1 MVTRKNAHRHHIF
14 CAGTYRRAGGEG
26 RLAERATMAMGSVS
40 GTKCRETTMAVNAW
54 WEIVDAWL
62 YGMISESDFYISQFA
77 TSL

>member
-1 MVTRKNAHRHHIF
+1 MMTEKTHTVT
-14 CAGTYRRAGGEG
+14 TYFVPARTDGMAEG

-40 GTKCRETTMAVNAW
+40 GTKCREMTMAVIAW

-62 YGMISESDFYISQFA
+62 YSMISEPDFYISQFA

>member
-1 MVTRKNAHRHHIF
+1 MMTRKTHTVT
-14 CAGTYRRAGGEG
+14 TYFVPARTDGLAKG

-40 GTKCRETTMAVNAW
+40 GTKCRETTMAVIAW

-62 YGMISESDFYISQFA
+62 YGMISEPDFYISQFA

>member
-1 MVTRKNAHRHHIF
+1 MVTRKTHTATTFFVPARTD
-14 CAGTYRRAGGEG
+14 GLEEG

-40 GTKCRETTMAVNAW
+40 GTKCRETTMAVIAW

-62 YGMISESDFYISQFA
+62 YSMISEPDFYISQFA